1 MYLYRHA
8 LFPKHQ
14 KITYQELEERAN
26 KIANWA
32 IQKGYK
38 RGDVVSL
45 LMENRPEYI
54 IFWYGFSKIGA
65 TIALLN
71 SPPLINWIR
80 GIAELFVKK
89 LDEEVELEKT
99 GCCAAMEEFDA
110 EAGHGDKVYSSYMKS
125 SRLYCY
131 TEKRLMWDREEL
143 WQEATETKDY

>member
-1 MYLYRHA
+1 MKWIGFAIFFKRKVNELDKDTSLTLA
-8 LFPKHQ
+8 DELEKQVTKTPKNIAIEFEDQ

-65 TIALLN
+65 TILH
-71 SPPLINWIR
+71 R
-80 GIAELFVKK
+80 
-89 LDEEVELEKT
+89 
-99 GCCAAMEEFDA
+99 
-110 EAGHGDKVYSSYMKS
+110 
-125 SRLYCY
+125 RLP
-131 TEKRLMWDREEL
+131 
-143 WQEATETKDY
+143 ATILHTL